1 MSTKRLSLVLAVS
14 LFVLGALVLVYAATQ
29 LVPQPGQQQASSSVG
44 GPFEMTD
51 QTGATI
57 TDASMTGQPF
67 AVFFGFTHCP
77 DICPTKL
84 FELSEVMKAMGP
96 DAEKVSVLFVSVDPE
111 RDTPDV
117 LARYISSFS
126 NRIRALTGSKEQ
138 IDAMVKAYRGYY
150 RKVPTEGGDYTM
162 DHTAI
167 VYLMDR
173 EGRFVAPLNLDRT
186 PDEVASEIR
195 QQL

>member
-1 MSTKRLSLVLAVS
+1 MSTKRLSILLAVS
-14 LFVLGALVLVYAATQ
+14 LFVLGALILVYAATQ
-29 LVPQPGQQQASSSVG
+29 LVPQPGQQQATSNVG
-44 GPFEMTD
+44 GPFQMTD
-51 QTGATI
+51 QTGAPVTE
-57 TDASMTGQPF
+57 ASFKGQPF

-84 FELSEVMKAMGP
+84 FELSEVLNALGP

-117 LARYISSFS
+117 LARYISSF
-126 NRIRALTGSKEQ
+126 NTRIRALTGSTEQ

-173 EGRFVAPLNLDRT
+173 DGKFVAPLNLDRT
-186 PDEVASEIR
+186 PEEVAIEFRR
-195 QQL
+195 QL